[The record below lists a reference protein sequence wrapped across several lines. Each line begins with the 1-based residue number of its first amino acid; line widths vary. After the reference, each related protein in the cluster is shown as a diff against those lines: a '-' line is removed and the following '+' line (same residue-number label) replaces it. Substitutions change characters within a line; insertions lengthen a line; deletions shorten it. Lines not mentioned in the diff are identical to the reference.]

1 MDRIPNVVTPV
12 RVVGFW
18 QPGGVYFTGVEV
30 SEAGVSDGFVIKNLP
45 ESIFAK
51 FREERRGTVSGP
63 GGYAYNQWLPTS
75 GYWVNEALPGDF
87 EIFEDMEHC
96 GANDVCDILIPIRPL
111 EKSVK

>member
-63 GGYAYNQWLPTS
+63 GDMPTTS
-75 GYWVNEALPGDF
+75 G
-87 EIFEDMEHC
+87 
-96 GANDVCDILIPIRPL
+96 
-111 EKSVK
+111 